1 MGSVRHPRVTLV
13 STPNV
18 PDTEKLSWIV
28 LGRKPDPGGLDTSV
42 LLAAAGSI
50 LGGQSGG
57 GITEQITKAL
67 GIDEISFKQ
76 AGIGSSLSGQIGVVG
91 KRISSRVYLSY
102 ERSLTTATMGI
113 TGFDS
118 PVAFLSIQE
127 TNNSLE
133 GIQQYFAV
141 FCKKTKSKTKKNLPK
156 SLFLINFGFI

>member
-1 MGSVRHPRVTLV
+1 MREGLAVEAGVEIMGSVRHPRVTLV

-50 LGGQSGG
+50 LGGQSGA
-57 GITEQITKAL
+57 GITEKITKAL
-67 GIDEISFKQ
+67 GVNEISFKQ

-102 ERSLTTATMGI
+102 ERSLATTTMGI
-113 TGFDS
+113 TKLTYNLTPKITVVTQAGEDSAIDLFYTFQFD
-118 PVAFLSIQE
+118 
-127 TNNSLE
+127 
-133 GIQQYFAV
+133 
-141 FCKKTKSKTKKNLPK
+141 
-156 SLFLINFGFI
+156 